1 MGMGFWQNAAEEPDH
16 LALVEPDGT
25 EHTAG
30 EVAAASNRLVHGL
43 RELGLAA
50 GDTVAAILPNG
61 APIVEIYLA
70 ALQAGWYVVPIN
82 YHLVAPEIAYIIT
95 DSEAKAFIG
104 HERLADECR
113 KAVAEA
119 GFPEKARFAVG
130 SIEGFRP
137 YEDLKAGKPDTSPED
152 RASGAIMTYT
162 AGTTGQPKGVRRPL
176 PIVDP
181 DTNGAMYGSF
191 LALFG
196 INQRDDNVHLTV
208 APLYHTAVVNFTIQS
223 MHLGH
228 TAVLMDRWT
237 PEETLRLI
245 ERYRVTTSH
254 MVPTMFHRLLALPEE
269 ERAKADVSSLRH
281 MIHSAAPCP
290 VETKQRML
298 DWWGP
303 VIDEYYAAS
312 EGGGTLVTPEQ
323 WLKKP
328 GTVGTAWPIS
338 QVKVLDD
345 DGNELPPGESGTIW
359 MKMGDLRF
367 EYNKDPDKTSKT
379 WSEDGFFTVGDIGYL
394 DEDGFLFLNDRKAD
408 MIIAGGVNIYPAEIE
423 NELMLH
429 PKVADAAVFGIPHED
444 LGEEVKGVIE
454 PVDGVEGTP
463 ELEREILEYLSGR
476 LAKYKLPRSIDFID
490 EMPRDPNG
498 KLYKRRLR
506 DPFWAGRER
515 AI

>member
-1 MGMGFWQNAAEEPDH
+1 MGMGFWQLAAEDPEH

-30 EVAAASNRLVHGL
+30 ELLGSTNQVVHGL
-43 RELGLAA
+43 RALGLQP
-50 GDTVAAILPNG
+50 GDTVACVLPNG
-61 APIVEIYLA
+61 AAIVELYLA
-70 ALQAGWYVVPIN
+70 ILQAGWYIVPIN
-82 YHLVAPEIAYIIT
+82 YHLVGPEISYILQ

-104 HERLADECR
+104 HERLADSV
-113 KAVAEA
+113 KAAVDEA
-119 GFPEKARFAVG
+119 GFPANARFAVG
-130 SIEGFRP
+130 TVEGFRP
-137 YEDLKAGKPDTSPED
+137 YEDLKAGQPDTLPED
-152 RASGAIMTYT
+152 RASGAVMTYT
-162 AGTTGQPKGVRRPL
+162 AGTTGQPKGVRRAL
-176 PIVDP
+176 PMVDP
-181 DTNGAMYGSF
+181 DTNGAMNGAF
-191 LALFG
+191 QALFG
-196 INQRDDNVHLTV
+196 INQGDDNVHLTV
-208 APLYHTAVVNFTIQS
+208 APLYHTAVVNFTTQAL
-223 MHLGH
+223 HLGH
-228 TAVLMDRWT
+228 TVVLMDRWT
-237 PEETLRLI
+237 PQETLRLI

-328 GTVGTAWPIS
+328 GTVGTAWPMS

-345 DGNELPPGESGTIW
+345 DGNEQPPGESGTIW
-359 MKMGDLRF
+359 MKMGDFRF
-367 EYNKDPDKTSKT
+367 EYNKDAEKTAKT
-379 WSEDGFFTVGDIGYL
+379 WNEEGFFTVGDIGYM
-394 DEDGFLFLNDRKAD
+394 DEDGSLFLNDRKAD

-423 NELMLH
+423 NQLMLH
-429 PKVADAAVFGIPHED
+429 PKVADAAIFGIPHED
-444 LGEEVKGVIE
+444 LGEEVKGVVE
-454 PVDGVEGTP
+454 PVDDAEPGP
-463 ELEREILEYLSGR
+463 ELEAEILEWLSTR
-476 LAKYKLPRSIDFID
+476 VAKFKLPRTIDFIE

-498 KLYKRRLR
+498 KLYKRHLR
-506 DPFWAGRER
+506 DPYWAGRER

>member
-1 MGMGFWQNAAEEPDH
+1 MGMGFWQNAAEDPDH

-25 EHTAG
+25 EHSAG
-30 EVAAASNRLVHGL
+30 ELLASCNRLVHGL
-43 RELGLAA
+43 RALGLSR
-50 GDTVAAILPNG
+50 GDTVAAVLPNG
-61 APIVEIYLA
+61 APMVELYLA

-82 YHLVAPEIAYIIT
+82 YHLVGPEISYILT

-104 HERLADECR
+104 HERLADECVR
-113 KAVAEA
+113 AVEDA
-119 GFPEKARFAVG
+119 GFPADARFAVG
-130 SIEGFRP
+130 PIEEFRA
-137 YEDLKAGKPDTSPED
+137 YDELKDGQPDALPDD
-152 RASGAIMTYT
+152 RASGAVMTYT
-162 AGTTGQPKGVRRPL
+162 AGTTGRPKGVRRDL
-176 PIVDP
+176 PMVDP
-181 DTNGAMYGSF
+181 DTNGAMNGAF

-196 INQRDDNVHLTV
+196 IQQGDDNVHLTV
-208 APLYHTAVVNFTIQS
+208 APLYHTAVVNFTMQS
-223 MHLGH
+223 LHLGH
-228 TAVLMDRWT
+228 TVVLMDKWT

-269 ERAKADVSSLRH
+269 ERAKVDVTSLRH

-312 EGGGTLVTPEQ
+312 EGGGTLVTPDQ

-345 DGNELPPGESGTIW
+345 EGNEVSPGQSGTIW
-359 MKMGDLRF
+359 MKMGDFRF
-367 EYNKDPDKTSKT
+367 EYNKDPEKTSQT
-379 WSEDGFFTVGDIGYL
+379 WNEEGFFTVGDIGYM
-394 DEDGFLFLNDRKAD
+394 DDDGFLFLNDRKAD

-423 NELMLH
+423 NALMLH
-429 PKVADAAVFGIPHED
+429 PKVADAAVFGIPNED

-454 PVDGVEGTP
+454 PVDGAEPGP
-463 ELEREILEYLSGR
+463 DLERDILDYLGER
-476 LAKYKLPRSIDFID
+476 VAKYKIPRSGGVVGG
-490 EMPRDPNG
+490 MARAPNPHPN
-498 KLYKRRLR
+498 KRRLR
-506 DPFWAGRER
+506 DPYWAGRER

>member
-1 MGMGFWQNAAEEPDH
+1 MGMGFWQIASEDPDH

-25 EHTAG
+25 EHTAA
-30 EVAAASNRLVHGL
+30 ELLASSNRLVHGL
-43 RELGLAA
+43 RALGLEA
-50 GDTVAAILPNG
+50 GDTVAAVLPNG
-61 APIVEIYLA
+61 AAIVEIYLA

-82 YHLVAPEIAYIIT
+82 YHLVAPEIAYILT
-95 DSEAKAFIG
+95 DSGAKAFIG

-113 KAVAEA
+113 KAVDTA
-119 GFPEKARFAVG
+119 GFPEDGRFAVG
-130 SIEGFRP
+130 DIAGFRP
-137 YEDLKAGKPDTSPED
+137 YDELKAGQPDTAPED
-152 RASGAIMTYT
+152 RASGAVMTYT
-162 AGTTGQPKGVRRPL
+162 AGTTGLPKGVRRPL
-176 PIVDP
+176 PVVDP

-196 INQRDDNVHLTV
+196 INQGDDNVHLTV

-223 MHLGH
+223 LHLGH

-254 MVPTMFHRLLALPEE
+254 MVPTMFHRLLALPEDARE
-269 ERAKADVSSLRH
+269 QADVSSLRH

-290 VETKQRML
+290 VETKKRML

-345 DGNELPPGESGTIW
+345 DGNEMPPGESGTIW

-367 EYNKDPDKTSKT
+367 EYNKDPDKTKKT

-408 MIIAGGVNIYPAEIE
+408 MIIAGGVNIYPAEVE
-423 NELMLH
+423 NALMLH

-454 PVDGVEGTP
+454 PVDGVEP
-463 ELEREILEYLSGR
+463 SPDLEREILDYLSEHV
-476 LAKYKLPRSIDFID
+476 AKYKMPRSIDFIE

-506 DPFWAGRER
+506 DPYWAGRER